1 MKKVILVTGASSGL
15 GLATATALAAQ
26 GHIVYGSSRNL
37 NKMSSVSFTPT
48 ELDVT
53 DDASVTAAV
62 DKIIKAEGKI
72 DVLVNNAG
80 NGITGP
86 LYAMPVD
93 IAKKQFEVNFFG
105 VVRVS
110 STVLPKMIEQGSGL
124 VINIGSLA
132 GLFGLPYQGLYSA
145 SKFAIEGYSES
156 LRMELQNTG
165 VKVVVVN
172 PGDFKT
178 DFTGNREKITFGI
191 KNDKL
196 EGEFNAAV
204 AAMEKD
210 ESIGANPDKLAAQ
223 IVKIIGKSN
232 PAHSYL
238 VGAIGQTIV
247 PTLKKVLPGSIFVKL
262 MNDHYGI
269 K

>member
-15 GLATATALAAQ
+15 GLATANGLSSE
-26 GHIVYGSSRNL
+26 GHIVYGASRNIDKITNAAFNRL
-37 NKMSSVSFTPT
+37 QMY
-48 ELDVT
+48 VT
-53 DDASVTAAV
+53 DDASVSAAI
-62 DKIIKAEGKI
+62 DKITGKEGRI

-93 IAKKQFEVNFFG
+93 AAKKQFEVNFFG

-110 STVLPKMIEQGSGL
+110 SAVLPGMIAKKQGL
-124 VINIGSLA
+124 IINIGSLA

-145 SKFAIEGYSES
+145 SKFAIEGYSQS

-165 VKVVVVN
+165 VKVTVVN

-178 DFTGNREKITFGI
+178 DFTASREKLPFTLPNDQL
-191 KNDKL
+191 KN
-196 EGEFNAAV
+196 EFEAAV
-204 AAMEKD
+204 ASMEKD
-210 ESIGANPDKLAAQ
+210 ESIGADPAKLAAQ
-223 IVKIIGKSN
+223 ISKIIGKSK
-232 PAHSYL
+232 PAHNYL
-238 VGAIGQTIV
+238 VGALGQTIV
-247 PTLKKVLPGSIFVKL
+247 PTLKAILPGSLFVKL

>member
-15 GLATATALAAQ
+15 GLATSMALAAE
-26 GHIVYGSSRNL
+26 GHTVYGVSRSINRVKGAAFNTL
-37 NKMSSVSFTPT
+37 EM
-48 ELDVT
+48 DVT
-53 DDASVTAAV
+53 DDISVNNAIA
-62 DKIIKAEGKI
+62 KIMNTEGKI

-86 LYAMPVD
+86 LYSMPVE

-105 VVRVS
+105 VIRVS
-110 STVLPKMIEQGSGL
+110 SAVLPGMIKAKQGM
-124 VINIGSLA
+124 VINISSLA
-132 GLFGLPYQGLYSA
+132 GLFGLPYQGLYAA

-165 VKVVVVN
+165 VKVAVVN

-178 DFTGNREKITFGI
+178 DFTGNREKTPFTMD
-191 KNDKL
+191 NPKL
-196 EGEFNAAV
+196 KAEFEAAV

-210 ESIGANPDKLAAQ
+210 ESIGASPDKLAAQ
-223 IVKIIGKSN
+223 ICKIVIKSK
-232 PAHSYL
+232 PAHNYL

-247 PTLKKVLPGSIFVKL
+247 PKLKALLPGSIFVKL

>member
-15 GLATATALAAQ
+15 GLATATALANA
-26 GHIVYGSSRNL
+26 GHTVYGTSRDAKRIKDVNFNPL
-37 NKMSSVSFTPT
+37 TM
-48 ELDVT
+48 DVT

-62 DKIIKAEGKI
+62 AAVIKAEGKI

-86 LYAMPVD
+86 LYAMPVEF
-93 IAKKQFEVNFFG
+93 AKKQFEVNFFG
-105 VVRVS
+105 VVRVCS
-110 STVLPKMIEQGSGL
+110 AVLPGMIENKQGM
-124 VINIGSLA
+124 VVNVGSLA

-156 LRMELQNTG
+156 LRMELRNTG
-165 VKVVVVN
+165 VKVTVLN

-178 DFTGNREKITFGI
+178 DFTGNREKVPFTL

-196 EGEFNAAV
+196 KGEFEAAV

-210 ESIGANPDKLAAQ
+210 ESIGAAPSKLAAE
-223 IVKIIGKSN
+223 VVNIIGKSN
-232 PAHSYL
+232 PKHNYL
-238 VGAIGQTIV
+238 IGAIGQTIAV
-247 PTLKKVLPGSIFVKL
+247 TLKSVLPGGLFVKL